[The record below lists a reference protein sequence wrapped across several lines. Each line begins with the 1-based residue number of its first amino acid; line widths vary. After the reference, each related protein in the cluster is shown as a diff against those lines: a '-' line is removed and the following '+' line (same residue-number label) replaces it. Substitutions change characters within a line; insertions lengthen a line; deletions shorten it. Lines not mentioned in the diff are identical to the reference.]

1 MKKLFIIF
9 ALVTTG
15 LFSTLTA
22 KAVRGEAP
30 FQVVIFS
37 DGHRAYLPADWPQE
51 FVNWYIDAYE
61 DYLDDKRIYDSTP
74 KPFYC

>member
-9 ALVTTG
+9 ALVATG
-15 LFSTLTA
+15 LSSSLTA
-22 KAVRGEAP
+22 KAAHGDAP

-37 DGHRAYLPADWPQE
+37 DGHRGYLPADWPQE

-61 DYLDDKRIYDSTP
+61 DYLDAKRRYDSTP
-74 KPFYC
+74 KPYYC